1 VRRLCCSCRSRAER
15 IKIAGRFCETPTR
28 ASASDTEALQQSQDW
43 DGTVPEQD
51 CLQTAVIRPI
61 TLSLSSSACCNF
73 VRLVGTDIALT
84 CCRTNRKEN
93 MKPISVIVAKNNR
106 SPLIDCNY
114 RPMTLDG
121 FRGRCVTTRTPR
133 FWNISGQYFQNEARH
148 DFLVEAVCFA
158 IVVITA
164 AVPLVGAA
172 NAVVELCRAFAQL

>member
-1 VRRLCCSCRSRAER
+1 
-15 IKIAGRFCETPTR
+15 
-28 ASASDTEALQQSQDW
+28 
-43 DGTVPEQD
+43 
-51 CLQTAVIRPI
+51 
-61 TLSLSSSACCNF
+61 
-73 VRLVGTDIALT
+73 
-84 CCRTNRKEN
+84 

-121 FRGRCVTTRTPR
+121 FRGRWVTTRTPR

-164 AVPLVGAA
+164 AVPLVSAA
-172 NAVVELCRAFAQL
+172 NAVVELCGAFAQL